1 MNILL
6 LFSFSFLLGTFETFA
21 TQYKNF
27 VFDIPRGK
35 VIITESVDMS
45 LKELGEDRSD
55 FISVNNVVKKL
66 ESIHFDN
73 PVNYQIISFSGSG
86 MNDDTFN
93 ELSPFLLSKF
103 SGEKGKFI
111 LNFSENNI
119 SDESVEAL
127 YTLLKME
134 NVHFVNLCGNP
145 RSSLKWIKKIAIS
158 LNEIALTKNENVINL
173 TKKLVFIHPKYLWAA
188 KNRVKIYKSLEKE
201 FLPENWYDNHIEYY
215 KLINKDV
222 FSKKT
227 SLKELG
233 CSDLEDDGIK

>member
-1 MNILL
+1 MNIFL

-21 TQYKNF
+21 TQYENF
-27 VFDIPRGK
+27 VFDIPGGK

-45 LKELGEDRSD
+45 LKELGEDKSD
-55 FISVNNVVKKL
+55 FISVNNVVEKL
-66 ESIHFDN
+66 ESIHFDC
-73 PVNYQIISFSGSG
+73 PVKYQIISFSGSG

-103 SGEKGKFI
+103 SGQEVKLI
-111 LNFSENNI
+111 LNFSENDI
-119 SDESVEAL
+119 SDKSVEAL

-134 NVHFVNLCGNP
+134 NVHFVDLCGNP

-158 LNEIALTKNENVINL
+158 LKEIALTKNENVIDL
-173 TKKLVFIHPKYLWAA
+173 TKKLVFINPKYLWVA
-188 KNRVKIYKSLEKE
+188 KNKVKIYKSLEKE

-215 KLINKDV
+215 KLIKKSV

-233 CSDLEDDGIK
+233 CSDLEDNESR